1 MKKENAQLGAQSVL
15 MSENEYSTTSHME
28 VFNNTQFGDLSVIT
42 GDNDEPWFIANEV
55 TKTLGYQNSSKAISD
70 HVNDEDKGVTKRY
83 TLGGEQEV
91 TTINE
96 SGLYDLIYSSKKR
109 EAKVFRRWVTKIVLP
124 SIRKHGG
131 YIRGQE
137 QLGHEDKEILA
148 KALLFAKNTID
159 EKVLENQQLTSA
171 IKGLTQQFVEGQTIP
186 DFCKQFN
193 GVDTQQVMATLAR
206 IGYLRDEG
214 YYDVESG
221 RSTHTWRVNSSS
233 RDKHFSEKPSHE
245 YKPGKFSYKITVLKT
260 GAKLLLKLYRTLR
273 LPMKKDWDKKLHHT
287 LPQQ

>member
-1 MKKENAQLGAQSVL
+1 MKKENAQQGAQSVL
-15 MSENEYSTTSHME
+15 VSESEYSTTSHME
-28 VFNNTQFGDLSVIT
+28 VFNNAQFGDLSVIKANH
-42 GDNDEPWFIANEV
+42 GKPMFIATEV
-55 TKTLGYQNSSKAISD
+55 ALALGYKNPHDAIIKFCKKAVLANHENSRQS
-70 HVNDEDKGVTKRY
+70 
-83 TLGGEQEV
+83 
-91 TTINE
+91 
-96 SGLYDLIYSSKKR
+96 
-109 EAKVFRRWVTKIVLP
+109 TKIIPESDLYRLIMKSTLPSAEAFEEWVFERVLP

-131 YIRGQE
+131 YTQGQE
-137 QLGHEDKEILA
+137 HMSAEQLMA
-148 KALLFAKNTID
+148 KALLVAESTIN
-159 EKVLENQQLTSA
+159 EKQRENERL
-171 IKGLTQQFVEGQTIP
+171 IGVVNDLTQQFVEGQTIP

-214 YYDVESG
+214 YHDVESG
-221 RSTHTWRVNSSS
+221 RQTHTWRVNSSS